1 MSATVTTA
9 EAFSTRIR
17 AGEVE
22 PIGRETELEFLEDLL
37 ADAEEAM
44 GGLALISGSAG
55 MGKSTL
61 ARWIARRAKQLG
73 FQVGQG
79 TIEPGP
85 RARLPWPW
93 PRILRSLRGEECTR
107 LRRELISERLGADG
121 TDGFLGG
128 SGLQAGRLATRLVD
142 AISSAARDAPLLLV
156 FDDAHSFDVASVE
169 TLRLVAEAVDHLPV
183 LLLAVGR
190 HDVTATEEAT
200 QDPMRALAS
209 EAGPRALTLQPLAAR
224 AIGEIVGEALTKR
237 LGGDTAVATL
247 TARNPFLATEL
258 RRTGARD
265 AAELLRGE
273 SLESA
278 LATLVLKRLEGV
290 EASVRDAVEAIAL
303 EPGRL
308 DLGLLAEVLDV
319 GVDDIETRVLD
330 PALTG
335 LVALTKEG
343 TALSVELSHDLLRSA
358 LVQAI
363 EPGRRREL
371 HMRFV
376 RVLTDRSARNVPVVT
391 SSVAHHACS
400 AAPTVAGEEAA
411 SWAIRA
417 AAEANDSEAWSSAR
431 GWVDAGMQALAIDE
445 SAVERSVRASLL
457 VEGFAADSVDPDR
470 ARSRLAECARLGA
483 QLEPSEH
490 LDLIVR
496 LIDAERGRTSDP
508 RVLGEL
514 ITLVDE
520 TARRFSGDDQ
530 ECVGLVSRK
539 AGILHRIAD
548 RAARHE
554 CEELSSRALEGSAAP
569 GVAPTHRINALA
581 TYLLCNVFG
590 SSPAER
596 LVLADE
602 LERLR
607 DGVGDDGVLLIASTA
622 RVVDGLAA
630 CAPEAADR
638 AIDQLSR
645 QVALTTNHPVSWYP
659 FHLRAM
665 RAAMKGDVSG
675 ARRFLEAGIENAE
688 GNYFDVSSSA
698 VVLLAHL
705 CEIAGISVEAVP
717 PLPALVLPG
726 LPEAQG
732 GLRRSVTGDGNEE
745 HPLLRP
751 WSAAVEEAAIRAS
764 DKDGAA
770 DLLEDMRVPV
780 GAAPDLVHHWRAGYA
795 KLLSRTLEQPEAARD
810 LIEEMARQDFAEIPR
825 DAQWLS
831 SICLLAETCF
841 DLRHADVAAQLL
853 RCLAPWSDRVAVTAM
868 GLVCG
873 GAVAGYAAPLAWLA
887 GVQGEFERLSDDAIR
902 INDEI
907 GAIYFATRV
916 RLERAIILC
925 ETEGDHREEAAKF
938 ARAGLQTVERAGLA
952 GLQPLVERLREF
964 DTEILAP
971 GERSRETDEAVPT
984 PAVVESGV
992 FRRNGDVW
1000 QVRWADE
1007 EVQLPHQRGFDCI
1020 RALLMRPQ
1028 EDVHCRELM
1037 GSEAAATHRAS
1048 TTESLRLGEM
1058 TVADDDGLEVVDSQA
1073 LDAYRARIADARA
1086 ELDEAEEHN
1095 DVGRAESLRQEIEAI
1110 VEMVGAST
1118 GLGGRRR
1125 KTGSD
1130 AERARTA
1137 VRKRI
1142 KAALDRLRRDLPAL
1156 HAHLAA
1162 HLQTGTI
1169 CSYGPERV
1177 PNWETA
1183 GPAAAGS

>member
-1 MSATVTTA
+1 MNELAKA
-9 EAFSTRIR
+9 EAFSTKIR

-22 PIGRETELEFLEDLL
+22 PIGRDAELGFLEDLL

-44 GGLALISGSAG
+44 GGLALIAGSAG

-61 ARWIARRAKQLG
+61 ARSIARRAEQLG

-79 TIEPGP
+79 IIEPGP
-85 RARLPWPW
+85 RARMPWPW
-93 PRILRSLRGEECTR
+93 PRILRGLRGEECAR
-107 LRRELISERLGADG
+107 LRRELVSQRLGADS

-128 SGLQAGRLATRLVD
+128 SGLQAGRLATRLID
-142 AISSAARDAPLLLV
+142 AISSAASEAPLLLV

-169 TLRLVAEAVDHLPV
+169 TLRLVAEAADHLPV

-190 HDVTATEEAT
+190 HDVGAPEDAT
-200 QDPMRALAS
+200 QGAMRALAS
-209 EAGPRALTLQPLAAR
+209 EAGPRALTLQPLSAK
-224 AIGEIVGEALTKR
+224 AIGEILGEVLTKR

-247 TARNPFLATEL
+247 TAGNPLLADEM
-258 RRTGARD
+258 RRTSTGD
-265 AAELLRGE
+265 PTELLRGE

-278 LATLVLKRLEGV
+278 LATLALKRLEGV
-290 EASVRDAVEAIAL
+290 DARVRESVEAIAL

-308 DLGLLAEVLDV
+308 DLGLLAEVLDA
-319 GVDDIETRVLD
+319 GVDDIETDVLD
-330 PALTG
+330 PALAG
-335 LVALTKEG
+335 LVMPTKDG

-363 EPGRRREL
+363 APARRREL
-371 HMRFV
+371 HARFA
-376 RVLTDRSARNVPVVT
+376 RALTNRAARNVPVAA

-400 AAPTVAGEEAA
+400 AAPIIAGEEAA

-431 GWVDAGMQALAIDE
+431 GWVEAGLQALTIDE
-445 SAVERSVRASLL
+445 NAADRSIRASLL
-457 VEGFAADSVDPDR
+457 VEGFAADSMDPDR
-470 ARSRLAECARLGA
+470 AHSRLVECARLGPQIESA
-483 QLEPSEH
+483 EH
-490 LDLIVR
+490 LDLVFR
-496 LIDAERGRTSDP
+496 LVDAERGRTNDP

-514 ITLVDE
+514 ITLIDE
-520 TARRFSGDDQ
+520 IARRFADGDP
-530 ECVGLVSRK
+530 ERVGLFSRK

-554 CEELSSRALEGSAAP
+554 CEELSNTVLEASAVP
-569 GVAPTHRINALA
+569 GFAPTHRINALA

-590 SSPAER
+590 RAPAER

-602 LERLR
+602 LEKLH
-607 DGVGDDGVLLIASTA
+607 DGIEAGDLVMIASTA
-622 RVVDGLAA
+622 RVVDSLAA
-630 CAPEAADR
+630 CTPEAADR

-645 QVALTTNHPVSWYP
+645 QVALTTNHPASWYP

-675 ARRFLEAGIENAE
+675 ARRFLETGIENAE
-688 GNYFDVSSSA
+688 GNYFDASFSA
-698 VVLLAHL
+698 VILLAHL
-705 CEIAGISVEAVP
+705 CEIDGISIEEVP
-717 PLPALVLPG
+717 PLPNVVLPEV
-726 LPEAQG
+726 PEEQG
-732 GLRRSVTGDGNEE
+732 GPAPAATGDGSEE

-751 WSAAVEEAAIRAS
+751 WSAAVEEMAIRAS

-770 DLLEDMRVPV
+770 ILLEGARVPIGV
-780 GAAPDLVHHWRAGYA
+780 APDLVHHWRAGYA
-795 KLLSRTLEQPEAARD
+795 KLLFRTLEQPEAARE
-810 LIEEMARQDFAEIPR
+810 LVEEMARQDFTEIPR

-841 DLRHADVAAQLL
+841 DLRHADVARQLL
-853 RCLAPWSDRVAVTAM
+853 RCLAPYSDRVVVATM

-887 GVQGEFERLSDDAIR
+887 GEEGEFERLSDDAIR

-907 GAIYFATRV
+907 GAVYFAARV
-916 RLERAIILC
+916 RLERAIILY
-925 ETEGDHREEAAKF
+925 ETEGDHGEKAGEF
-938 ARAGLQTVERAGLA
+938 VRAGMQGVERAELT
-952 GLQPLVERLREF
+952 GLQPLVERLRGL
-964 DTEILAP
+964 DTEIPGA
-971 GERSRETDEAVPT
+971 GERSSETGEAVAAP
-984 PAVVESGV
+984 PVVESGV

-1000 QVRWADE
+1000 QVRWANE

-1037 GSEAAATHRAS
+1037 GSEAAATHTAS
-1048 TTESLRLGEM
+1048 TTESLRIGELA
-1058 TVADDDGLEVVDSQA
+1058 VADDDGLEVVDSQA
-1073 LDAYRARIADARA
+1073 LEAYRARIADARA
-1086 ELDEAEEHN
+1086 ELDEAEENN

-1110 VEMVGAST
+1110 VEMVGSSI

-1177 PNWETA
+1177 PTWETVDT
-1183 GPAAAGS
+1183 AAAGS